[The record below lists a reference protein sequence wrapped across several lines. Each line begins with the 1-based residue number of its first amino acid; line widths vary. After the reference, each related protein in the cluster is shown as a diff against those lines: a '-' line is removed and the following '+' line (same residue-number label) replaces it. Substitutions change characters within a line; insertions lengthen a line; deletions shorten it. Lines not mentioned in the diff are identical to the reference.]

1 MRYCS
6 FSPSK
11 LQASEQPITPPWYLS
26 HTRKCRKRRSTNRC
40 EEGEVKGWRHR
51 AEIKNRPGA
60 VPLFGLSWD
69 PESTK
74 SHSWHFVV
82 WFSFPPPPLS
92 SLPSSIAFV
101 LLCAYSRQGIPSQW
115 GPYNWEPLVLTST
128 PLALLPSSSFPFN
141 NTARFDTMGMQFHI
155 RQCTI
160 YVEDGNWVSGSI
172 CLRFPPSD
180 TFLTDFYSLSP
191 CVTPLPTMDWSIN
204 STIRPCESERV

>member
-6 FSPSK
+6 FFPSK
-11 LQASEQPITPPWYLS
+11 LQASEQPITPSPFGIYL
-26 HTRKCRKRRSTNRC
+26 TPGNAGKGEAQIG
-40 EEGEVKGWRHR
+40 EEGEVKGWMHL

-115 GPYNWEPLVLTST
+115 GPYNWEPSLLFS
-128 PLALLPSSSFPFN
+128 PQLPLRSSPLHLFHSIIQLALTPWACSFISANVQSMWRMETEWVGQFVAVSSL
-141 NTARFDTMGMQFHI
+141 
-155 RQCTI
+155 
-160 YVEDGNWVSGSI
+160 W
-172 CLRFPPSD
+172 L
-180 TFLTDFYSLSP
+180 FLTDFYSLSP
-191 CVTPLPTMDWSIN
+191 MCHAFTHNGLVHL
-204 STIRPCESERV
+204 